1 MPLSEEHKKKRG
13 KNFALGGALVVF
25 VILVFLG
32 AMAQMGSH

>member
-13 KNFALGGALVVF
+13 KNFALAAVLVAF

-32 AMAQMGSH
+32 AMVQMRGG